1 MNKEK
6 LILRIFLSIIGMIIL
21 GIGVSVI
28 IKSNLGVDPAS
39 TLQLGLVNILGFSYG
54 TCAMIYNLI
63 ILSVIFF
70 VDKKYINISSIL
82 AIFVIGYTVDF
93 MLYILSGV
101 VIEEISIIIRII
113 ILFVGAFI
121 CSFGVTIYILSDLGV
136 GATDCVAEII
146 SDKLNKPYRIV
157 RMFSDLLFVIIG
169 YFLGGPVG
177 IGTVILAI
185 VVGPF
190 IQISRK
196 ILHSVISENKF
207 ERQLTESDFEKDIII

>member
-1 MNKEK
+1 MNREK
-6 LILRIFLSIIGMIIL
+6 LILRIFLSIIGMFIL
-21 GIGVSVI
+21 GTGVSII

-54 TCAMIYNLI
+54 TCAMIYNII
-63 ILSVIFF
+63 ILSIIFF
-70 VDKKYINISSIL
+70 IDKKYINISSVL

-93 MLYILSGV
+93 MLHLMSGV
-101 VIEEISIIIRII
+101 AIEEMAIITRITLLLI
-113 ILFVGAFI
+113 GAFI
-121 CSFGVTIYILSDLGV
+121 CSFGVTIYILSDLGI

-146 SDKLNKPYRIV
+146 SDKLDKPYRIV
-157 RMFSDLLFVIIG
+157 RMFSDLLFVVIG

-177 IGTVILAI
+177 IGTIILAI
-185 VVGPF
+185 IVGPF

>member
-1 MNKEK
+1 MNREK
-6 LILRIFLSIIGMIIL
+6 LILRIFLSIIGMFIL
-21 GIGVSVI
+21 GMGVSII

-54 TCAMIYNLI
+54 TCAMIYNII
-63 ILSVIFF
+63 ILAVVFF
-70 VDKKYINISSIL
+70 VDKKYINISSVL
-82 AIFVIGYTVDF
+82 AIFIIGYTVDF
-93 MLYILSGV
+93 MLYLMSGIA
-101 VIEEISIIIRII
+101 IEEISIITRII

-157 RMFSDLLFVIIG
+157 RMFSDLLFVVIG

-185 VVGPF
+185 IIGPF